1 MSSSCSS
8 PPRTSSSSKHHS
20 SKSVFD
26 GERRVL
32 IAVDGSANAEY
43 AFDFYC
49 TFVSRSRDTVILFH
63 FMDPVSTSS
72 DPDLAFDELR
82 RYKGHYMEGLERMFA
97 SRARKH
103 GLDPETMSFGFSCD
117 PPEPGKAVVAYVRQN
132 PVDLIVIGCRGLS
145 KLKKAFI
152 GSVSDYVIRHSGIPV
167 LTVPLNQQQQ
177 QPTHQQRNNSMT

>member
-1 MSSSCSS
+1 
-8 PPRTSSSSKHHS
+8 
-20 SKSVFD
+20 
-26 GERRVL
+26 
-32 IAVDGSANAEY
+32 
-43 AFDFYC
+43 
-49 TFVSRSRDTVILFH
+49 
-63 FMDPVSTSS
+63 
-72 DPDLAFDELR
+72 
-82 RYKGHYMEGLERMFA
+82 MEGLERMFA

-117 PPEPGKAVVAYVRQN
+117 PPEPGKGNQEHEGNRKKIATKLIKIRKIRSKNEPFSTLTMLIDPKLILVVITGLGLAQDYENICSNENSRYLIFSFYLHLVKRKRNSIFVSAVVAYVRQN

>member
-1 MSSSCSS
+1 MSNSGEYYTPKRAGSSDHVN
-8 PPRTSSSSKHHS
+8 HHS
-20 SKSVFD
+20 ITRPASRK
-26 GERRVL
+26 VL
-32 IAVDGSANAEY
+32 IAVDGSSNAEY

-49 TFVSRSRDTVILFH
+49 NFVCRKKDVVILFH

-72 DPDLAFDELR
+72 DPDLAFEELK

-97 SRARKH
+97 ARARKH

-117 PPEPGKAVVAYVRQN
+117 PPEPGKAIVAYVREH

-152 GSVSDYVIRHSGIPV
+152 GSVSDYVIRHSGLPT
-167 LTVPLNQQQQ
+167 LTVPMPP
-177 QPTHQQRNNSMT
+177 PTKNG